1 MLKDKLQ
8 NEVNQAMKA
17 KAVERLSILR
27 MIMAKIKDQEINNR
41 TAGTEL
47 QDSDII
53 ALMNKMVKQAQ
64 DSIQEYKNAKRQ
76 DLVDKEEAEI
86 QVIMEFMPK
95 PLSPEEVDKALSQA
109 IAELKP
115 EGVKDMG
122 KVINYLKNKYVGRI
136 DMAKISLQVK
146 EYLNTLND

>member
-1 MLKDKLQ
+1 MLKDTLQ